1 MFYSHASEE
10 YLLSDL
16 AHISVDMHSPPHWVL
31 EKVTNELLA

>member
-16 AHISVDMHSPPHWVL
+16 AHISVDMHSPL
-31 EKVTNELLA
+31 TEFRKSN